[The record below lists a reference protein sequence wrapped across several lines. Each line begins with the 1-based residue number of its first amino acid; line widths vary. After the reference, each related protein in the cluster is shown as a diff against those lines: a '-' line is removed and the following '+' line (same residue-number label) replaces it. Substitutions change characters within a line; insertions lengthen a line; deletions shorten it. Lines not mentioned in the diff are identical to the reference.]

1 MDAWMDRVTGFPR
14 LQKADSQ
21 APVPGVSLNQRLCTA
36 EALVGRPAACK
47 TPRTSPGP
55 ARPLGPRLG
64 RANQKQHSTQERY
77 THISL
82 TLSQVTQS
90 RTERNKNT
98 EVSEST
104 AQAGAGPPRWVAGRW
119 ADDPA
124 VRKESCSA
132 RVPGSTREGRGDPP
146 GCGPLGRL
154 LRLGCPGPLCRGRGA

>member
-1 MDAWMDRVTGFPR
+1 MDRVTGFPR

-21 APVPGVSLNQRLCTA
+21 APVPGVSLNQRLRTA

-90 RTERNKNT
+90 RTERNKNK

-104 AQAGAGPPRWVAGRW
+104 AQAGAGPPWW
-119 ADDPA
+119 
-124 VRKESCSA
+124 
-132 RVPGSTREGRGDPP
+132 EGRAG
-146 GCGPLGRL
+146 GRQVGRRPCRPEGVL
-154 LRLGCPGPLCRGRGA
+154 LCPCASVYAGGQG